1 MSTADNRKTKPVFN
15 LEDYQFIDTSF
26 SKLMQRRIRKVLL
39 ICSSYDA
46 FMLEEDGRIDE
57 QIFNEYASLNL
68 RYPPIFIHAESYKRA
83 LEILDSGE
91 IDLVIEMLSTGDVDP
106 FQLAKQ
112 IKNEHPDTPIVVLTH
127 FSREVSL
134 RLENEDL
141 SAIDYVFSW
150 LGNADLLLA
159 IIKLIE
165 DKMNAEHDIQHV
177 GVQAI
182 LLIED
187 SIRYT
192 STYLPNLYKIIFVQ
206 SLEFMKEGLNEHQ
219 KMLRM
224 RGRPKILLATNF
236 DEALALY
243 RKYRDNLLGVIS
255 DVSYKKSPNRRDT
268 KTKAGLGLTRII
280 KKDNIHLPVL
290 LQSSDV
296 SNEKYAQHLGA
307 GFLHK
312 YSKNLSIDLREY
324 IKTYFLFGD
333 FIFRNPKTMEEY
345 AVASDLQSLQQ
356 IIHTLPD
363 DVFLYHTSRNDLTK
377 WLNSRALF
385 PLANMFRDLRVD
397 DFDNLSD
404 ARDYI
409 HRAIATFRTYKGRG
423 VIAQFDPERYD
434 EYMAFTRIGDGSIG
448 GKARGLAFINTLIK
462 KYNLHNR
469 FPQARVSIP
478 KTIVISTDVF
488 EEFME
493 SNALYDVAL
502 SQARDEEI
510 LQAFVKAK
518 LPDSLRIDLARIISV
533 INKPIAVRSSSKL
546 EDSHF
551 QPFAGI
557 YSTYM
562 VPINP
567 LDPDQSVS
575 YLEEAIKSV
584 YASVYYKSSKAYMM
598 VTSNVIDEEK
608 MGIVLQEICGKQ
620 VGNYFYPTI
629 SGVARSVNFYPI
641 HPEKSSDGTATIAY
655 GLGKFIV
662 EGGLALRFS
671 PKFPRKVLQLSSP
684 EMALRNTQKH
694 FYALNLEPK
703 AFTPSVD
710 DAINLKKMRITEGK
724 HDKTFNHITST
735 FDFQNH
741 ILRDGV
747 GQEGKPV
754 ITFSNLLNH
763 NTFPLAEI
771 LDEILHVGQKE
782 MNNPI
787 EIEFAVDLEEELNSI
802 NTFSFLQIRPVVQNE
817 NSFSFK
823 LDRVP
828 PEKTIIYSEK
838 ALGNG
843 SFTNLKDVVYVR
855 PESFNAA
862 HNPRLVEMIE
872 QINQEFMEM
881 KKYFILIGP
890 GRWGSSDPWLGIPV
904 RWPQISNARIIV
916 ETGLKNYRIDP
927 SQGTHFFQN
936 LTSFGVGYLTVNPS
950 ENDGYFDVEYLNG
963 FPAVF
968 ENEHLRHVRFEKN
981 IKVQIDGKQN
991 IGLIH
996 KSN

>member
-608 MGIVLQEICGKQ
+608 MGIVLQEICGIQ
-620 VGNYFYPTI
+620 VG
-629 SGVARSVNFYPI
+629 
-641 HPEKSSDGTATIAY
+641 
-655 GLGKFIV
+655 
-662 EGGLALRFS
+662 
-671 PKFPRKVLQLSSP
+671 
-684 EMALRNTQKH
+684 
-694 FYALNLEPK
+694 
-703 AFTPSVD
+703 
-710 DAINLKKMRITEGK
+710 
-724 HDKTFNHITST
+724 
-735 FDFQNH
+735 
-741 ILRDGV
+741 
-747 GQEGKPV
+747 
-754 ITFSNLLNH
+754 
-763 NTFPLAEI
+763 
-771 LDEILHVGQKE
+771 
-782 MNNPI
+782 
-787 EIEFAVDLEEELNSI
+787 
-802 NTFSFLQIRPVVQNE
+802 
-817 NSFSFK
+817 
-823 LDRVP
+823 
-828 PEKTIIYSEK
+828 
-838 ALGNG
+838 
-843 SFTNLKDVVYVR
+843 
-855 PESFNAA
+855 
-862 HNPRLVEMIE
+862 
-872 QINQEFMEM
+872 
-881 KKYFILIGP
+881 
-890 GRWGSSDPWLGIPV
+890 
-904 RWPQISNARIIV
+904 
-916 ETGLKNYRIDP
+916 
-927 SQGTHFFQN
+927 
-936 LTSFGVGYLTVNPS
+936 
-950 ENDGYFDVEYLNG
+950 
-963 FPAVF
+963 
-968 ENEHLRHVRFEKN
+968 
-981 IKVQIDGKQN
+981 
-991 IGLIH
+991 
-996 KSN
+996 